1 MEEVVYQF
9 LLQTAGY
16 PRAAIV
22 SDTSVLFPD
31 TDNRPAYVVVDPDN
45 AQPLAVVHVVG
56 AVDAAGLYAES
67 ATADTNKKALQPAA
81 VQGFVVRIDFKGKT
95 DREKIQFYRAKEKGE
110 LYPLTASNFPDLGS
124 LRVAA
129 KLRNPKVAVSNST
142 SNVHVL
148 PTAHASA
155 AKSSPQLSAAEF
167 AKLPYEE
174 REILQG
180 REDFVPPV
188 DDPKT
193 TKKGRGHIWLGLL
206 LIVLAVADAAAS
218 KLLGQPFLEL
228 THVLLIVGAVLAFVL
243 G

>member
-31 TDNRPAYVVVDPDN
+31 SDNRPAYVVVDPDN
-45 AQPLAVVHVVG
+45 AQPLAVVHVIG

-67 ATADTNKKALQPAA
+67 AAADANKKALLPSP
-81 VQGFVVRIDFKGKT
+81 VQGFVVRIDFKGRT
-95 DREKIQFYRAKEKGE
+95 DREKIQFYRAKDKGE

-129 KLRNPKVAVSNST
+129 KLRNPQASDTKSA

-148 PTAHASA
+148 PTAHSA
-155 AKSSPQLSAAEF
+155 AVNSSPRLSAAEF

-174 REILQG
+174 REILQA
-180 REDFVPPV
+180 REDFVAPV
-188 DDPKT
+188 AEPASV
-193 TKKGRGHIWLGLL
+193 KKGWGRIWLGLV
-206 LIVLAVADAAAS
+206 LILLAVADAVAS
-218 KLLGQPFLEL
+218 KVLGQPLLEL
-228 THVLLIVGAVLAFVL
+228 TQVLLIVGGVLAFVL